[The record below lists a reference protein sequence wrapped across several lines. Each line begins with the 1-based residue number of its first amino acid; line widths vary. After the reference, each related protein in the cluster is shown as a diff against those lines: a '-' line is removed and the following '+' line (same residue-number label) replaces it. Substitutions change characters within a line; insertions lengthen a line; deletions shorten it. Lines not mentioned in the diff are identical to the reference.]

1 VRAVEVLTSV
11 DAARMRALRERDEF
25 FWADL
30 VSPGDAELR
39 ELGAVLGL
47 HPIALEDTREF
58 GQRPKLD
65 DYRDHV
71 LLVFFTARLTG
82 EEQPLVERLEVHVY
96 VSGSFIVT
104 VHHEGCDALDHL
116 HDVLIPEGTD
126 EEEFL
131 VYRILD
137 TLTDAF
143 YPAIAALEERIDAL
157 EAAVL
162 DRPRRDQL
170 TRIYRLKQEVHD
182 LARLVGSQ
190 RDMFGSVAQAI
201 LNLAGLSRGSRAY
214 LRDVGDHLTQISGE
228 LQRQT
233 DDLMA
238 LTSTYFN
245 ANADRLNAVATRVT
259 IAGTLFLAWTL
270 VTGFFGQNFGWLVN
284 HIQGFGHFLVL
295 GVGGLV
301 VPTVGLLALF
311 WVKRN
316 DWF

>member
-1 VRAVEVLTSV
+1 MEVLTTV
-11 DAARMRALRERDEF
+11 DPERMRALRDRDEF

-30 VSPGDAELR
+30 QSPSDQELTALAR
-39 ELGAVLGL
+39 LLGL
-47 HPIALEDTREF
+47 HPMALEDTREF

-65 DYRDHV
+65 DYRDQV

-82 EEQPLVERLEVHVY
+82 EDLPLVARLEVHVY

-104 VHHEGCDALDHL
+104 VHREGCTALDDL
-116 HDVLIPEGTD
+116 HALLIPEHTN

-137 TLTDAF
+137 RLTDAF
-143 YPAIAALEERIDAL
+143 YPAVAALESRIDAL

-162 DRPRRDQL
+162 ERARRDQL
-170 TRIYRLKQEVHD
+170 TQIYRLKQEVHD
-182 LARLVGSQ
+182 LNRLVVSQ
-190 RDMFGSVAQAI
+190 RDMFGPVADAI
-201 LNLAGLSRGSRAY
+201 LSLTGLSKGSRAY
-214 LRDVGDHLTQISGE
+214 LRDVGDHLSQIAGE
-228 LQRQT
+228 FQRQT

-245 ANADRLNAVATRVT
+245 ANADRLNVVATRVT

-284 HIQGFGHFLVL
+284 HIDGFGHFLVL

-301 VPTVGLLALF
+301 VPTIALLTLF

>member
-1 VRAVEVLTSV
+1 MEVLTSV
-11 DAARMRALRERDEF
+11 EPERLRALRDRDEF

-30 VSPGDAELR
+30 YEPCDGDLKALEGL
-39 ELGAVLGL
+39 LGL
-47 HPIALEDTREF
+47 HPVALEDSQEF

-71 LLVFFTARLTG
+71 LLVFHSARVDAEGT
-82 EEQPLVERLEVHVY
+82 PTVHPFEVHVY
-96 VSGSFIVT
+96 VSGAFILT
-104 VHHEGCDALDHL
+104 VRREVCTALDEL
-116 HDVLIPEGTD
+116 HELLVPEGTE

-137 TLTDAF
+137 VLTDAF
-143 YPAIAALEERIDAL
+143 YPAVTALETRIDAL

-170 TRIYRLKQEVHD
+170 TRTYRLKQEVHE
-182 LARLVGSQ
+182 LNRLVVSQ
-190 RDMFGSVAQAI
+190 RDMFGPVADAI
-201 LNLAGLSRGSRAY
+201 LRLPGFSHGSRAY
-214 LRDVGDHLTQISGE
+214 LRDVGDHLSQVAGE
-228 LQRQT
+228 FQRQN

-245 ANADRLNAVATRVT
+245 ANADRLNAVATRAT

-270 VTGFFGQNFGWLVN
+270 VTGFFGQNFGWLVD
-284 HIQGFGHFLVL
+284 HIDGLHHFLVL

-301 VPTVGLLALF
+301 VPTVALLTLF